1 MSQTVREMFDGIA
14 FRYDLTNRVLSMGTD
29 VGWRRQVIRGLKLS
43 RPARVLDLA
52 TGTGDLALGL
62 ARALGAGSRV
72 VGCDFSMPMLAQ
84 ARDKARAA
92 GAEQCAWCQG
102 DAMALPMTDDAF
114 DGATISFGIR
124 NVDDP
129 LGALRELRRVLRP
142 GGVLGVLEFG
152 QPSGRL
158 FGAVFS
164 WYSRVMIPRIGGWL
178 TGAREA
184 YEYLPRTSA
193 AFPCGEAFL
202 ALMARAGFGELT
214 MRRFSLGIAW
224 CYRGVA

>member
-1 MSQTVREMFDGIA
+1 MSQAVKEMFDGIA

-29 VGWRRQVIRGLKLS
+29 IGWRREVVRQLNLS

-62 ARALGAGSRV
+62 ARALGPDSQV

-84 ARDKARAA
+84 GPDKARAA
-92 GAEQCAWCQG
+92 GAKQCSWCQG
-102 DAMALPMTDDAF
+102 DAMALPMVDDAF

-152 QPSGRL
+152 QPKGRV
-158 FGAVFS
+158 FGPLYR

-178 TGAREA
+178 TGKREA

-193 AFPCGEAFL
+193 AFPCGEDFL
-202 ALMARAGFGELT
+202 TLMAEAGFSELT
-214 MRRFSLGIAW
+214 KRRFSFGIAW